1 MVPVSVDCDKIPATT
16 QQKTPEPVF
25 RFERS
30 CLCFTNWFVCWRWCY
45 SMVGDW
51 KIYFLEDTITTI
63 RRKHTYITPIHS
75 LHPERKFK
83 CISIASTV
91 VRWQIFTSE
100 RLRLVFLSF
109 VFTPRVCV
117 CLIHAEKTR
126 CRLAWTMN
134 VQRKTCVC
142 LKQNNNSTRAK
153 KSSCWVHV
161 YNVPFNAIVAFMQC
175 ITRHFKTVEGKS
187 NWIKS
192 KAGTYK
198 TRWIGKT
205 IWCSTVCTCHNRSSA
220 IQSAVHWCTSVI
232 IIV

>member
-1 MVPVSVDCDKIPATT
+1 MLFDGWRLENLFSRGYNHDNSSKTYIYNSHSLTPPRKKIQMHFDCIHGGAVANIHKRTVA
-16 QQKTPEPVF
+16 F
-25 RFERS
+25 GFS
-30 CLCFTNWFVCWRWCY
+30 FVC
-45 SMVGDW
+45 V
-51 KIYFLEDTITTI
+51 
-63 RRKHTYITPIHS
+63 HS
-75 LHPERKFK
+75 S
-83 CISIASTV
+83 C
-91 VRWQIFTSE
+91 
-100 RLRLVFLSF
+100 
-109 VFTPRVCV
+109 VCV

-187 NWIKS
+187 NWMKS

-220 IQSAVHWCTSVI
+220 IQSTVHWCTSVI